1 MKLMNR
7 IKAFFCKNNKHI
19 ELDLHTAEIKEGK
32 AFLHTKGDEPVT
44 YLVRASDIEI
54 RLNKDASLSEL
65 DVLTIKKKTPVEKQK
80 TLAQK
85 DAERKD
91 KKSQNTTDS
100 PSKNGVIYADERFRK
115 RTFSMTVYQEEYD
128 MLMESI
134 KEYGYKRADFVLAC
148 VNTASKGSMEKAH
161 KKIIKNHKAMLL
173 EKQALSKK
181 QAEEAAKAEQ
191 VI

>member
-7 IKAFFCKNNKHI
+7 IKAFFRKNNEPI
-19 ELDLHTAEIKEGK
+19 ELDLRAAEIKEGK
-32 AFLHTKGDEPVT
+32 AFLHAKGDEPVT

-65 DVLTIKKKTPVEKQK
+65 DILAIKRKTPVEKQK

-85 DAERKD
+85 GVEKKD
-91 KKSQNTTDS
+91 KKSQNTADS
-100 PSKNGVIYADERFRK
+100 PSKSGVIYADDRFRK

-128 MLMESI
+128 MLMEII

-161 KKIIKNHKAMLL
+161 KKIVKNHKALLL
-173 EKQALSKK
+173 EKQALAKK
-181 QAEEAAKAEQ
+181 QAEESAKVEQ
-191 VI
+191 VV

>member
-1 MKLMNR
+1 MKFMNR
-7 IKAFFCKNNKHI
+7 IKAFFRKNNEHV
-19 ELDLHTAEIKEGK
+19 ELDLRAAEIKEGK

-65 DVLTIKKKTPVEKQK
+65 DILTIKSKTPAEKQK
-80 TLAQK
+80 APEQK
-85 DAERKD
+85 DAAKED
-91 KKSQNTTDS
+91 KKNPNANDS
-100 PSKNGVIYADERFRK
+100 PSKNNVIYADDRFRK

-161 KKIIKNHKAMLL
+161 KKIVKSHKAMLL
-173 EKQALSKK
+173 EKQALAKK
-181 QAEEAAKAEQ
+181 QAEETAKAEQ
-191 VI
+191 AI

>member
-7 IKAFFCKNNKHI
+7 IKAFFRKNNEPV
-19 ELDLHTAEIKEGK
+19 ELDLHAAEIKEGK

-54 RLNKDASLSEL
+54 RLNKDTSLSEL

>member
-7 IKAFFCKNNKHI
+7 IKAFFRKNNEPV
-19 ELDLHTAEIKEGK
+19 ELDLRAAEIKEGR
-32 AFLHTKGDEPVT
+32 AFLHTKGEDAVT

-54 RLNKDASLSEL
+54 RLNKDASLSEF
-65 DVLTIKKKTPVEKQK
+65 DVLTIKKKTPIEKQK
-80 TLAQK
+80 TLEQK
-85 DAERKD
+85 DSAKKD
-91 KKSQNTTDS
+91 KKIPNTNDT
-100 PSKNGVIYADERFRK
+100 PSKNNVIYADDRFRK

-161 KKIIKNHKAMLL
+161 KKIIKNHRAMLL
-173 EKQALSKK
+173 EKQALAKK

-191 VI
+191 AI

>member
-1 MKLMNR
+1 MKFMNR
-7 IKAFFCKNNKHI
+7 LKAFFRKNNEPI
-19 ELDLHTAEIKEGK
+19 ELDLRAAEIKEGK
-32 AFLHTKGDEPVT
+32 AFLHTKGEDAVT

-65 DVLTIKKKTPVEKQK
+65 DILTISKKSSE
-80 TLAQK
+80 
-85 DAERKD
+85 D
-91 KKSQNTTDS
+91 KKMQETKQGDKVNKQQSTS
-100 PSKNGVIYADERFRK
+100 PKSAFNNGVIYADDRFKK
-115 RTFSMTVYQEEYD
+115 RSFSVSLYQDEYD

-134 KEYGYKRADFVLAC
+134 KTYGYKRADFVLAC

-161 KKIIKNHKAMLL
+161 KKIVKNHKAILL
-173 EKQALSKK
+173 EKQALAKK

>member
-1 MKLMNR
+1 MKFMNR
-7 IKAFFCKNNKHI
+7 IKAFFRKNNEHI
-19 ELDLHTAEIKEGK
+19 ELDLRAAEIKEGK

-54 RLNKDASLSEL
+54 RLNKDAFLSEL
-65 DVLTIKKKTPVEKQK
+65 DILTIKSKAPTEKQK
-80 TLAQK
+80 TPEQK
-85 DAERKD
+85 DSAKKD
-91 KKSQNTTDS
+91 KKIPNANDS
-100 PSKNGVIYADERFRK
+100 PSKNNVIYADDRFRK

-128 MLMESI
+128 MLLESI

-161 KKIIKNHKAMLL
+161 KKIVKSHKAMLL
-173 EKQALSKK
+173 EKQALAKK

>member
-1 MKLMNR
+1 MKFMNR
-7 IKAFFCKNNKHI
+7 IKAFFRKNDTPI
-19 ELDLHTAEIKEGK
+19 ELDLRAAEIKEGR
-32 AFLHTKGDEPVT
+32 AFLHTKGEEPVT

-65 DVLTIKKKTPVEKQK
+65 DILTIKSNTPAAKQK
-80 TLAQK
+80 TLEQK
-85 DAERKD
+85 GSEKKD
-91 KKSQNTTDS
+91 KKGHNTNNS
-100 PSKNGVIYADERFRK
+100 PSNNGVIYADDRFRK

-161 KKIIKNHKAMLL
+161 KKIVKSHKAMLL
-173 EKQALSKK
+173 EKQALTKK

>member
-1 MKLMNR
+1 MKFMNR
-7 IKAFFCKNNKHI
+7 IKAFFRKNNEHI
-19 ELDLHTAEIKEGK
+19 ELDLRAAEIKEGK

-54 RLNKDASLSEL
+54 RLNKDAFLSEL
-65 DVLTIKKKTPVEKQK
+65 DILTIKSKAPTEKQK
-80 TLAQK
+80 TPEQK
-85 DAERKD
+85 DSAKKD
-91 KKSQNTTDS
+91 KKIPNANDS
-100 PSKNGVIYADERFRK
+100 PSKNNVIYADDRFRK

-128 MLMESI
+128 MLLESI

>member
-1 MKLMNR
+1 MKFMNR
-7 IKAFFCKNNKHI
+7 IKAFFRKNNEPV
-19 ELDLHTAEIKEGK
+19 ELDLRAAEIKEGK
-32 AFLHTKGDEPVT
+32 AFLHTKGDEPIT
-44 YLVRASDIEI
+44 YLVKASDIEI

-65 DVLTIKKKTPVEKQK
+65 DILTIKSKTPAENQK
-80 TLAQK
+80 APEQK
-85 DAERKD
+85 DSAKKD
-91 KKSQNTTDS
+91 NKIPNANDS
-100 PSKNGVIYADERFRK
+100 PSKNNVIYADDRFRK

-161 KKIIKNHKAMLL
+161 KKIVKCHKAMLL
-173 EKQALSKK
+173 EKQALAKK

>member
-7 IKAFFCKNNKHI
+7 IKAFFRKNNEPV
-19 ELDLHTAEIKEGK
+19 ELDLHAAEIKEGK

-100 PSKNGVIYADERFRK
+100 PSKNGVIYADDRFRK

>member
-1 MKLMNR
+1 MKFMNR
-7 IKAFFCKNNKHI
+7 IKAFFHKNNEHV
-19 ELDLHTAEIKEGK
+19 ELDLRAAEIKEGK
-32 AFLHTKGDEPVT
+32 AFLHTKGNEPVT

-65 DVLTIKKKTPVEKQK
+65 DILTIKSKTPAEKQK
-80 TLAQK
+80 ILEQK
-85 DAERKD
+85 GSEKKD
-91 KKSQNTTDS
+91 KKRQNTTDS
-100 PSKNGVIYADERFRK
+100 PSKIGVIYADDRFRK

-161 KKIIKNHKAMLL
+161 KKIVKTHKALLL
-173 EKQALSKK
+173 EKQALTKK
-181 QAEEAAKAEQ
+181 QAEEAAKTEQ

>member
-1 MKLMNR
+1 MKFMNR
-7 IKAFFCKNNKHI
+7 IKAFFRKNNEHI
-19 ELDLHTAEIKEGK
+19 ELDLRAAEIKEGK

-65 DVLTIKKKTPVEKQK
+65 DILTIKSKAPTEKQK
-80 TLAQK
+80 TPEQK
-85 DAERKD
+85 DSAKKD
-91 KKSQNTTDS
+91 KKIPNTNDS
-100 PSKNGVIYADERFRK
+100 PAKNNVIYADDRFRK

-128 MLMESI
+128 MLLESI

-161 KKIIKNHKAMLL
+161 KKIVKSHKAMLL
-173 EKQALSKK
+173 EKQALAKK
-181 QAEEAAKAEQ
+181 QAEEAAKTEQ

>member
-1 MKLMNR
+1 MNR
-7 IKAFFCKNNKHI
+7 IKAFFRKNNEPI
-19 ELDLHTAEIKEGK
+19 ELDLRAAEIKEGK

-65 DVLTIKKKTPVEKQK
+65 DILAIKRKTPVEKQK

-100 PSKNGVIYADERFRK
+100 PSKNGVIYADDRFRK

-128 MLMESI
+128 MLLESI

-161 KKIIKNHKAMLL
+161 KKIVKSHKAMLL
-173 EKQALSKK
+173 EKQALAKK

>member
-1 MKLMNR
+1 MKFMNR
-7 IKAFFCKNNKHI
+7 IKAFFCKNNEHI
-19 ELDLHTAEIKEGK
+19 ELDLRAAEIKEGK

-65 DVLTIKKKTPVEKQK
+65 DILTIKSKAPTEKQK
-80 TLAQK
+80 TPEQK
-85 DAERKD
+85 DSVKKD
-91 KKSQNTTDS
+91 KKIPNTNDS
-100 PSKNGVIYADERFRK
+100 PAKNNVIYADDRFRK

-128 MLMESI
+128 MLLESI
-134 KEYGYKRADFVLAC
+134 KEYGYKRADFLLAC

-161 KKIIKNHKAMLL
+161 KKIVKSHKAMLL
-173 EKQALSKK
+173 EKQALAKK

>member
-1 MKLMNR
+1 MKFMNR
-7 IKAFFCKNNKHI
+7 IKAFFRKNNEHV
-19 ELDLHTAEIKEGK
+19 ELDLRAAEIKEGK

-54 RLNKDASLSEL
+54 RLNKDASLSEV
-65 DVLTIKKKTPVEKQK
+65 DILTIKSKTQAEKQK
-80 TLAQK
+80 APEQK
-85 DAERKD
+85 DSAKKD
-91 KKSQNTTDS
+91 KKIPNANDS
-100 PSKNGVIYADERFRK
+100 PSKNNVIYADDRFRK

-161 KKIIKNHKAMLL
+161 KKIVKSHKAMLL
-173 EKQALSKK
+173 EKQALAKK

>member
-1 MKLMNR
+1 MKFMNR
-7 IKAFFCKNNKHI
+7 IKAFFRKNNEHV
-19 ELDLHTAEIKEGK
+19 ELDLRAAEIKEGK

-65 DVLTIKKKTPVEKQK
+65 DILTIKSKTPAENQK
-80 TLAQK
+80 APEQK
-85 DAERKD
+85 DSAKKD
-91 KKSQNTTDS
+91 NKIPNANDS
-100 PSKNGVIYADERFRK
+100 ASKNNVIYADDRFRK

-161 KKIIKNHKAMLL
+161 KKIVKSHKAMLL
-173 EKQALSKK
+173 EKQALAKK

>member
-1 MKLMNR
+1 MKFMNR
-7 IKAFFCKNNKHI
+7 IKAFFRKNNEHI
-19 ELDLHTAEIKEGK
+19 ELDLRAAEIKEGK

-65 DVLTIKKKTPVEKQK
+65 DILTIKSKAPTEKQK
-80 TLAQK
+80 TPEQK
-85 DAERKD
+85 DSVKKD
-91 KKSQNTTDS
+91 KKIPNTNDS
-100 PSKNGVIYADERFRK
+100 PAKNNVIYADDRFRK

-128 MLMESI
+128 MLLESI

-161 KKIIKNHKAMLL
+161 KKIVKSHKAMLL
-173 EKQALSKK
+173 EKQALAKK

>member
-7 IKAFFCKNNKHI
+7 IKAFFRKNNEPV
-19 ELDLHTAEIKEGK
+19 ELDLHAAEIKEGK

-54 RLNKDASLSEL
+54 RLNKDTSLSEL

-100 PSKNGVIYADERFRK
+100 PSKNGVIYADDRFRK
-115 RTFSMTVYQEEYD
+115 RTFSMTVYQEEYG

>member
-1 MKLMNR
+1 MKFMNR
-7 IKAFFCKNNKHI
+7 IKAFFRKNNEHV
-19 ELDLHTAEIKEGK
+19 ELDLRAAEIKEGK

-65 DVLTIKKKTPVEKQK
+65 DILTIKSKTPAENQK
-80 TLAQK
+80 APEQK
-85 DAERKD
+85 DSAKKD
-91 KKSQNTTDS
+91 NKIPNANDS
-100 PSKNGVIYADERFRK
+100 ASKNNVIYADDRFRK

-128 MLMESI
+128 MLLESI

-161 KKIIKNHKAMLL
+161 KKIVKSHKAMLL
-173 EKQALSKK
+173 EKQALAKK

>member
-1 MKLMNR
+1 MKFINR
-7 IKAFFCKNNKHI
+7 IKAFFRKNNEPV
-19 ELDLHTAEIKEGK
+19 ELDLHAAEIKEGK

-65 DVLTIKKKTPVEKQK
+65 DILTIKRKVPAEKQK

-85 DAERKD
+85 DTEKKD

-100 PSKNGVIYADERFRK
+100 PYKNGVIYADDRFRK

-173 EKQALSKK
+173 EKQVLAKK
-181 QAEEAAKAEQ
+181 QAEETAKAEQ
-191 VI
+191 AI

>member
-1 MKLMNR
+1 MKFMNR
-7 IKAFFCKNNKHI
+7 IKAFFRKNNDPV
-19 ELDLHTAEIKEGK
+19 ELDLRAAEIKEGK
-32 AFLHTKGDEPVT
+32 AFLHTKGDKPVT

-65 DVLTIKKKTPVEKQK
+65 DILTIKSKTPAENQK
-80 TLAQK
+80 TLVPK
-85 DAERKD
+85 NTEKTD
-91 KKSQNTTDS
+91 KKSQNTTES
-100 PSKNGVIYADERFRK
+100 PSKNGVIYADDRFRK

-148 VNTASKGSMEKAH
+148 VNTANKGSMEKAH

-173 EKQALSKK
+173 EKQAPAKK
-181 QAEEAAKAEQ
+181 QAEEAEKAEQ
-191 VI
+191 AI

>member
-1 MKLMNR
+1 MKFMNR
-7 IKAFFCKNNKHI
+7 LKAFFRKNNEPV
-19 ELDLHTAEIKEGK
+19 ELDLCAAEIKEGK

-65 DVLTIKKKTPVEKQK
+65 DILTIKRKTPAEKQK
-80 TLAQK
+80 APEQK
-85 DAERKD
+85 DSAKKD
-91 KKSQNTTDS
+91 KKIPNANDS
-100 PSKNGVIYADERFRK
+100 PSKNNVIYADDRFRK

-161 KKIIKNHKAMLL
+161 KKIVKSHKAMLL
-173 EKQALSKK
+173 EKQALAKK

>member
-7 IKAFFCKNNKHI
+7 IKAFFRKNNEPV
-19 ELDLHTAEIKEGK
+19 ELDLHAAEIKEGK

-54 RLNKDASLSEL
+54 RLNKDTSLSEL

-100 PSKNGVIYADERFRK
+100 PSKNGVIYADDRFRK

>member
-1 MKLMNR
+1 MNR
-7 IKAFFCKNNKHI
+7 IKAFFCKNNDPV
-19 ELDLHTAEIKEGK
+19 ELDLRAAEIKERK

-54 RLNKDASLSEL
+54 RLNKDVSLSEL
-65 DVLTIKKKTPVEKQK
+65 DVLTIKKKTPVEKQN
-80 TLAQK
+80 TLSPK
-85 DAERKD
+85 DVEKKD
-91 KKSQNTTDS
+91 KKSQHTTDF
-100 PSKNGVIYADERFRK
+100 PSKNGVIYADDRFRK

-128 MLMESI
+128 MLMGSI

-161 KKIIKNHKAMLL
+161 KKIVKTHKAMLL

-181 QAEEAAKAEQ
+181 QAKETTSEQ

>member
-1 MKLMNR
+1 MKFINR
-7 IKAFFCKNNKHI
+7 IKAFFRKNNEHV
-19 ELDLHTAEIKEGK
+19 ELDLRAAEIKEGK

-65 DVLTIKKKTPVEKQK
+65 DILTIKSKTPAENQK
-80 TLAQK
+80 APEQK
-85 DAERKD
+85 DSAKKD
-91 KKSQNTTDS
+91 NKIPNANDS
-100 PSKNGVIYADERFRK
+100 ASKNNVIYADDRFRK

-161 KKIIKNHKAMLL
+161 KKIVKSHKAMLL
-173 EKQALSKK
+173 EKQALAKK

>member
-1 MKLMNR
+1 MKFMNR
-7 IKAFFCKNNKHI
+7 IKAFFRKNNEHV
-19 ELDLHTAEIKEGK
+19 ELDLRAAEIKEGK

-65 DVLTIKKKTPVEKQK
+65 DILTIKSKTPAENQK
-80 TLAQK
+80 APEQK
-85 DAERKD
+85 DSAKKD
-91 KKSQNTTDS
+91 NKIPNANDS
-100 PSKNGVIYADERFRK
+100 ASKNNVIYADDRFRK

-128 MLMESI
+128 MLMENI

-161 KKIIKNHKAMLL
+161 KKIVKSHKAMLL
-173 EKQALSKK
+173 EKQALAKK